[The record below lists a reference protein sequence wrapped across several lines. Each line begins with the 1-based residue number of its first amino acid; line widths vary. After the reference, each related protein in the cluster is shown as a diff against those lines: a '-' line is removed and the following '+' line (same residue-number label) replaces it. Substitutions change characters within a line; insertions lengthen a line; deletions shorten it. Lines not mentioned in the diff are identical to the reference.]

1 MEGEKVNMP
10 LSEPASVISVDSE
23 SFETEVIEKSR
34 TVPVLVDFW
43 APWCGP
49 CRVLGPILE
58 KMAAE
63 YQGRFILAKLNTD
76 ENPRISAE
84 FRIQGIPSVMLF
96 RDGGMVDQ
104 FVGAYPESGVRKFLE
119 SHLPSKAD
127 KFFTL
132 AQEHLEGG
140 RPVEAESLLNEV
152 LQLDPS
158 NSAAHLALAKV
169 LINSGRGKHALSH
182 LDAIPGLSDEYES
195 AARLREVLAFQNE
208 CEVGGGERFCRER
221 LVKDPGDLDSR
232 FALACCLA
240 AAGKYPDA
248 LEEFLT
254 IVAKDKRY
262 RDEAPRK
269 AMLAIFS
276 VIGER
281 SELADEYRTR
291 LARTLY

>member
-1 MEGEKVNMP
+1 MP
-10 LSEPASVISVDSE
+10 LSESASVISVDSE

-34 TVPVLVDFW
+34 TIPVLVDFW

-58 KMAAE
+58 KLAAE

-76 ENPRISAE
+76 ENPRIAAE
-84 FRIQGIPSVMLF
+84 FGIQGIPNVMLF
-96 RDGGMVDQ
+96 RDGAVVDQ

-119 SHLPSKAD
+119 SNLPSEAD
-127 KFFTL
+127 KLFTL
-132 AQEHLEGG
+132 AQKRLESGK
-140 RPVEAESLLNEV
+140 PSEAEPLLNKV
-152 LQLDPS
+152 LQLDHEH
-158 NSAAHLALAKV
+158 SAAHLALAKV
-169 LINSGRGKHALSH
+169 LINSGRGEHALSH
-182 LDAIPGLSDEYES
+182 LDAIPGFSDEYES
-195 AARLREVLAFQNE
+195 AARLREVLAFQDE
-208 CEVGGGERFCRER
+208 CEKGGGEQFRRER
-221 LVKDPGDLDSR
+221 LAKDPGDLDSR
-232 FALACCLA
+232 FALASCLA
-240 AAGKYPDA
+240 AAGKYSDA

-281 SELADEYRTR
+281 SDLADEYRTR

>member
-1 MEGEKVNMP
+1 MA
-10 LSEPASVISVDSE
+10 LSESTSVISVDTD

-58 KMAAE
+58 KLAVE

-76 ENPRISAE
+76 ENPRISAD
-84 FRIQGIPSVMLF
+84 FGIQGIPNVMLF
-96 RDGGMVDQ
+96 QDGRMVDQ

-119 SHLPSKAD
+119 SHLPSRAD
-127 KFFTL
+127 KLFTL
-132 AQEHLEGG
+132 AQERFEKGK
-140 RPVEAESLLNEV
+140 PSEAESLLSEA
-152 LQLDPS
+152 LQFDATH
-158 NSAAHLALAKV
+158 SASHLAMAKV
-169 LINSGRGKHALSH
+169 LISSGRGKSALPH
-182 LDAIPGLSDEYES
+182 LEAIPGMSDEYES
-195 AARLREVLAFQNE
+195 ASRLREVLAFQDE
-208 CEVGGGERFCRER
+208 CEKGGGEGFWRER
-221 LVKDPGDLDSR
+221 LARDPGDLDSR
-232 FALACCLA
+232 FSLACCLA
-240 AAGKYPDA
+240 AAGRYAEA
-248 LEEFLT
+248 LEEFLA

-262 RDEAPRK
+262 RDEAARK

-281 SELADEYRTR
+281 SDLADAYRTR